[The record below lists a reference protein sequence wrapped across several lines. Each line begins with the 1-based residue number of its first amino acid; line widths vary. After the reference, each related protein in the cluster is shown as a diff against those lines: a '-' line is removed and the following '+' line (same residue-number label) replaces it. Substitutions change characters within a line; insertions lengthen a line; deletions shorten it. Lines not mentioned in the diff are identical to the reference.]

1 MTKPLEGIRV
11 LDLSHVIAGP
21 LASFYLAQLGAE
33 VIKVEPPQAGEVMRS
48 MREGADTDTPTGFAA
63 INAGKQSL
71 ALDIRTSAGAGLI
84 RSLAASADVFIENFR
99 PGVVARHGLGYADI
113 KAVKDDIVYCS
124 ISGFGQQGSWAQR
137 GAYDHVVQALT
148 GMMMMSGEGDDAPPL
163 KVGFPV
169 IDVAVGMLGALSI
182 VAALHRKARDGA
194 GQYIDAS
201 MVQASLMLMYPNACA
216 YLTDGTPT
224 RRVGNRG
231 YTGSPAADTYRC
243 ADGWIAVAA
252 NTPAQFRRL
261 AALLGV
267 EDLCEDARA
276 LDLAA
281 FNAPNGFV
289 VPNDRDHVAARLQ
302 AAFAHCNAASLEE
315 SLAAAGV
322 PAGRVRKLEDF
333 LQEVDDTG
341 CVKLPDFRFGQNGRE
356 VRTRG
361 LGFAAQQ
368 DGGPT
373 EAGAPELGQGTHAV
387 LSAAGVGVDEIAA
400 LERAGVIRTA
410 RVNTAPRAPDEGAAA
425 LSASR

>member
-1 MTKPLEGIRV
+1 MSKPLEGIRV

-21 LASFYLAQLGAE
+21 LTSFYLAQLGAE
-33 VIKVEPPQAGEVMRS
+33 VIKVEPPVSGEVMRS
-48 MREGADTDTPTGFAA
+48 MKGGEDTDTPTGFAA

-71 ALDIRTSAGAGLI
+71 ALDIRTPAGAELI
-84 RSLAASADVFIENFR
+84 RSLAASTDVFIENFR
-99 PGVVARHGLGYADI
+99 PGVVARYGLDYASI
-113 KAVKDDIVYCS
+113 QAVKQDIVYCS
-124 ISGFGQQGSWAQR
+124 ISGFGQEGNWAQR

-216 YLTDGTPT
+216 YLTDGTET

-261 AALLGV
+261 AAALGI
-267 EDLCEDARA
+267 EALCDDARA
-276 LDLAA
+276 LDLTA

-289 VPNDRDHVAARLQ
+289 VPNDREYVSARLR
-302 AAFAHCNAASLEE
+302 AAFAQRHAAPLEE
-315 SLAAAGV
+315 ALAAAGV
-322 PAGRVRKLEDF
+322 PAGRVRKLEEF
-333 LQEVDDTG
+333 LKEVDDTG
-341 CVKLPDFRFGQNGRE
+341 CVNLPDYRFRQGTRE

-361 LGFAAQQ
+361 IGFSAKH
-368 DGGPT
+368 DGGAT
-373 EAGAPELGQGTHAV
+373 DAGAPALGENSRAV
-387 LSAAGVGVDEIAA
+387 LARAGLGEDAIAA
-400 LERAGVIRTA
+400 LERAGIA
-410 RVNTAPRAPDEGAAA
+410 KSAAA
-425 LSASR
+425 WSASPGRLIASK

>member
-1 MTKPLEGIRV
+1 MSKPLEGIRV

-21 LASFYLAQLGAE
+21 LTSFYLAQLGAE
-33 VIKVEPPQAGEVMRS
+33 VIKVEPPIAGEVMRS
-48 MREGADTDTPTGFAA
+48 MKGGEDTDTPTGFSV

-71 ALDIRTSAGAGLI
+71 ALDIRTAAGAELI
-84 RSLAASADVFIENFR
+84 RSLAASTDVFIENFR
-99 PGVVARHGLGYADI
+99 PGVVARYGLDYASI
-113 KAVKDDIVYCS
+113 KAVKEDIVYCS

-148 GMMMMSGEGDDAPPL
+148 GMMMMSGEGEDAPPL

-182 VAALHRKARDGA
+182 VAALHRKAREGS

-201 MVQASLMLMYPNACA
+201 MVQASLMLMYPNTCA
-216 YLTDGTPT
+216 YLTDGTAT

-231 YTGSPAADTYRC
+231 YTGSPAADTYQC

-261 AALLGV
+261 AAVLGV
-267 EDLCEDARA
+267 EALCEDARA
-276 LDLAA
+276 LDLKA

-289 VPNDRDHVAARLQ
+289 VPNDRDYVAAQLQ
-302 AAFAHCNAASLEE
+302 AAFALRSAAPLEDA
-315 SLAAAGV
+315 LASAGV
-322 PAGRVRKLEDF
+322 PAGRVRKLEEF

-341 CVKLPDFRFGQNGRE
+341 CVNLPDYRFRQDGRE

-361 LGFAAQQ
+361 IGFAAEQ
-368 DGGPT
+368 DGGAS
-373 EAGAPELGQGTHAV
+373 EAGAPALGEGSHAV
-387 LSAAGVGVDEIAA
+387 LSRAGLSDEEIAE
-400 LERAGVIRTA
+400 LERAGIIK
-410 RVNTAPRAPDEGAAA
+410 TAPLKSAA
-425 LSASR
+425 LA